1 MIELLSSI
9 VTALIFALGGAI
21 GYLWGRHDAIND
33 FKFWFKTG
41 NTTKLID
48 VLGGDY
54 WRITKL

>member
-9 VTALIFALGGAI
+9 VTALIFALGGTI
-21 GYLWGRHDAIND
+21 GYLWGRRDTIND
-33 FKFWFKTG
+33 FKVWFKTG
-41 NTTKLID
+41 NTVKLID